1 MSKPAQRAPQK
12 PSQIPEDDDEIELV
26 ECSKGCG
33 RQFSTQVID
42 KHEKVCEKVFQ
53 SKRKAFNS
61 AAHRQPDVED
71 FKAPPPLPQ
80 TIREEKIKNKQ
91 STKPK

>member
-1 MSKPAQRAPQK
+1 M
-12 PSQIPEDDDEIELV
+12 

-33 RQFSTQVID
+33 RQFNINVIA

-61 AAHRQPDVED
+61 AAHRQLDVEG
-71 FKAPPPLPQ
+71 FKAPPPPPVW
-80 TIREEKIKNKQ
+80 E
-91 STKPK
+91 